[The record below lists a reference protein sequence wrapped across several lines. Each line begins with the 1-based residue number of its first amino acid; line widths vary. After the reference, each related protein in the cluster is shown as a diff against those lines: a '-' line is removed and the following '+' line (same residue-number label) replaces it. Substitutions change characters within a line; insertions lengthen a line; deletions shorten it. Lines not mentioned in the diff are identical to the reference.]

1 MVDFSVLQLNSEQPI
16 YCQLVEYVELLVVT
30 GQAVSGQELPSR
42 RLVSA
47 QLGVN
52 PNTVQK
58 AYRQLE
64 QQGLLESSAGAKS
77 VLCFTEEQRVLLQIC
92 VQQDS
97 ARRFIGEMQRLGL
110 DKQQAFS
117 LISSLWKR
125 EEEES

>member
-64 QQGLLESSAGAKS
+64 QQGLLESSAGAVPGGLLAKCS
-77 VLCFTEEQRVLLQIC
+77 VWDWINNRHFL
-92 VQQDS
+92 
-97 ARRFIGEMQRLGL
+97 
-110 DKQQAFS
+110 
-117 LISSLWKR
+117 
-125 EEEES
+125 